1 MVALD
6 LDLGRKHEGF
16 AASCTVQSPHKHITY
31 DAARARMIVNAL
43 QRPTTQKILRWE
55 AAIHSTGDAMS
66 PIRQRRVHGVH
77 GVLGFITL
85 LHPSHRQGREGS

>member
-1 MVALD
+1 MVALA
-6 LDLGRKHEGF
+6 LDLGRKHEVF
-16 AASCTVQSPHKHITY
+16 RHFTHCSISTPAHNY
-31 DAARARMIVNAL
+31 YAARARMLVNAL

-55 AAIHSTGDAMS
+55 AEIHPTGDAMS

-85 LHPSHRQGREGS
+85 LHFSHY